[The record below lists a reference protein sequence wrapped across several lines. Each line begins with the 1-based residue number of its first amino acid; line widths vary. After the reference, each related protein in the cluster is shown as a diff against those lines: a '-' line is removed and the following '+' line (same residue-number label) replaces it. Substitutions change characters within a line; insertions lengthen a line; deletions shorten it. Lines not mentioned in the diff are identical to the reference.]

1 MLEGEAK
8 QDSKLLALSKADQ
21 LKKVVTVDNCFD
33 LDYLNIVIL
42 EGLRYQGPGGIS
54 PVVFS

>member
-1 MLEGEAK
+1 MLESEAK
-8 QDSKLLALSKADQ
+8 EDPKLLALSKADQ

>member
-8 QDSKLLALSKADQ
+8 EDSKLLALSRADQ

-33 LDYLNIVIL
+33 LDYLNNVIL